1 MFTFENI
8 KHNMKTFRKIGCL
21 LLIATFSFPCFA
33 KKRIYL
39 KGKWD
44 TAPKSIIPEQPIQAW
59 IEDNNKDLLLEFFAN
74 LGTVEVIVT
83 NLAGEVVYK
92 QSVEAQ
98 PSVVIS
104 LDEEVKKGST
114 VIIKEGENLIYGQI

>member
-1 MFTFENI
+1 MNA
-8 KHNMKTFRKIGCL
+8 FRKIGYV
-21 LLIATFSFPCFA
+21 LLIATLSFPCFA

-59 IEDNNKDLLLEFFAN
+59 IEDNNKDLLLEFSAN

>member
-1 MFTFENI
+1 
-8 KHNMKTFRKIGCL
+8 MKIFRKIGCL

-44 TAPKSIIPEQPIQAW
+44 TAPKSIIPKRPIQAW
-59 IEDNNKDLLLEFFAN
+59 IEDNNKDLLLEFSAN

-104 LDEEVKKGST
+104 LDEEVKEGST

>member
-1 MFTFENI
+1 M
-8 KHNMKTFRKIGCL
+8 
-21 LLIATFSFPCFA
+21 
-33 KKRIYL
+33 
-39 KGKWD
+39 
-44 TAPKSIIPEQPIQAW
+44 
-59 IEDNNKDLLLEFFAN
+59 
-74 LGTVEVIVT
+74 IVT

-104 LDEEVKKGST
+104 LDEEVKEGST

>member
-1 MFTFENI
+1 M
-8 KHNMKTFRKIGCL
+8 
-21 LLIATFSFPCFA
+21 
-33 KKRIYL
+33 
-39 KGKWD
+39 
-44 TAPKSIIPEQPIQAW
+44 
-59 IEDNNKDLLLEFFAN
+59 
-74 LGTVEVIVT
+74 GTVEVIVT